1 MKFLYLLSGL
11 LLTSAFQ
18 SLCAQVVVGYYPFN
32 SVLTVSSNPRH
43 RIWGE
48 ARFQTNSIFSSLN
61 TELAPMVTFV
71 RKPQHLFYAGVGANL
86 GIVGKLV
93 DSKTRLIQGYFLSVG
108 TRVTP
113 LVKVPQLGISFEL
126 TPYSRQDFKTG
137 NFRSWLGVT
146 WQLRKSKPVVTE

>member
-1 MKFLYLLSGL
+1 
-11 LLTSAFQ
+11 
-18 SLCAQVVVGYYPFN
+18 
-32 SVLTVSSNPRH
+32 
-43 RIWGE
+43 
-48 ARFQTNSIFSSLN
+48 
-61 TELAPMVTFV
+61 MVTFV

-93 DSKTRLIQGYFLSVG
+93 DSKTRLVQGYFLSVG

-146 WQLRKSKPVVTE
+146 WQLRKSEPVVTE